1 MTMDLDYLQWSQFI
15 ITCHKENK
23 ETILISIID
32 NGKGSPWVSIQGPIL
47 FNISVSNLF
56 LANNDVNFV
65 SCAYNSTIYQTAK
78 NADDITNH
86 TQNSAEIFFGLD
98 YQFTWSTRDF
108 NQTICN

>member
-23 ETILISIID
+23 EIILISIID

-65 SCAYNSTIYQTAK
+65 SCAYNNTVCQTTN
-78 NADDITNH
+78 NADDVINH
-86 TQNSAEIFFGLD
+86 SANVSRKHFLDLIMNSD
-98 YQFTWSTRDF
+98 D
-108 NQTICN
+108 